1 MKSYLEASG
10 LWEAV
15 TSEIQSLSEN
25 PTVAEIRN
33 YNEEARTRSKA
44 KTCIHS
50 EVSDVVFTRIINCET
65 AKEAW
70 DTLREAFHGN
80 ERTRQMQI
88 LTLRREFEMLRMKDN
103 ETIKEYFDRLLIVV
117 NKICLLREDLPDSR
131 VVEKVLVSLPERFE
145 AKISSLEDSRN
156 LKEISLTELM
166 NSLQN
171 QEQRRMLR
179 EETKIEGAFQAKEKI
194 PSGSKSKKKNWK
206 NKKNDEAGKGEKET
220 YPPCQHCKKKS
231 HPHWR
236 CWWRPEVVCRS
247 CNQKGHVEKVC
258 KRKQQGAQIAQES
271 EDEKEEHLFVATCFV
286 KNVTS
291 KAWLIDSGC
300 THHMT
305 YDRDM
310 FVKLDETHHSKV
322 RIGNSDCID
331 VKGIGDI
338 GIETVSSTRIISD
351 VLYVPEI
358 DQHLLSVGQL
368 LEKDYTVIFK
378 DKMCEV
384 LDKSGTKLLTVKMK
398 GKSFLANMQ
407 TDVAYTSAAN
417 TGQLWHKRLGHFH
430 YTALNQM
437 HKNELV
443 QNLPYIEEREEI
455 C

>member
-1 MKSYLEASG
+1 MAGNFMATPPVFSGENFEIWSVKMKSYLEASG

-179 EETKIEGAFQAKEKI
+179 EETKTE
-194 PSGSKSKKKNWK
+194 
-206 NKKNDEAGKGEKET
+206 
-220 YPPCQHCKKKS
+220 
-231 HPHWR
+231 
-236 CWWRPEVVCRS
+236 
-247 CNQKGHVEKVC
+247 
-258 KRKQQGAQIAQES
+258 
-271 EDEKEEHLFVATCFV
+271 
-286 KNVTS
+286 
-291 KAWLIDSGC
+291 
-300 THHMT
+300 
-305 YDRDM
+305 
-310 FVKLDETHHSKV
+310 
-322 RIGNSDCID
+322 
-331 VKGIGDI
+331 
-338 GIETVSSTRIISD
+338 
-351 VLYVPEI
+351 
-358 DQHLLSVGQL
+358 
-368 LEKDYTVIFK
+368 
-378 DKMCEV
+378 
-384 LDKSGTKLLTVKMK
+384 
-398 GKSFLANMQ
+398 
-407 TDVAYTSAAN
+407 
-417 TGQLWHKRLGHFH
+417 
-430 YTALNQM
+430 
-437 HKNELV
+437 
-443 QNLPYIEEREEI
+443 
-455 C
+455 